1 MGASAKSDGNYV
13 YIFPANGANTPV
25 EIFESDTPL
34 IVEKRELLPD
44 SGGPGRMKGGLGRR
58 VVFRV
63 PDDEYAPIPPVNLG
77 IQSGRFR
84 YPPEGLF
91 GGKSGAKAQFLVNGK
106 PGNPY
111 GLTQLQPGDVVI
123 MDAAGG
129 GGYGDPLE
137 RDPDMVKE
145 DVLQGYVTMEKARS
159 EYGVVIDEKTMRID
173 EVATKQL
180 REEMKSSSSSMP
192 NSK

>member
-1 MGASAKSDGNYV
+1 MGASSTNDGYYD
-13 YIFPANGANTPV
+13 YIFPANGANTPI
-25 EIFESDTPL
+25 EILESDTPL
-34 IVEKRELLPD
+34 IVETREVLTD
-44 SGGPGRMKGGLGRR
+44 SGGPGRMRGGLGRR

-77 IQSGRFR
+77 IQSGRYR

-91 GGKSGAKAQFLVNGK
+91 GGKDGSRAQFLINGE

-111 GLTQLQPGDVVI
+111 GLSQLRPGDVVI

-137 RDPDMVKE
+137 RYPELVEKDAAD
-145 DVLQGYVTMEKARS
+145 GYVSIKGAR
-159 EYGVVIDEKTMRID
+159 ENYGVIINPQTL
-173 EVATKQL
+173 EVDRAGTENL
-180 REEMKSSSSSMP
+180 RESLK
-192 NSK
+192 KK